1 MGRATKQN
9 KLTSP
14 ELFYQVNPD
23 NKDLLYDYL
32 TYLQSTQHSP
42 GTIKGYKNDLEIFFV
57 WCLQNCHNKH
67 FTEMTKREFIA
78 YQNWLLTENE
88 NSPARVRRVKSALS
102 GLSDYIETVLDDEFK
117 NYKPVIKKI
126 KNPPNR
132 PVREKTVWEDAE
144 LEDLLSKLSEAGE
157 HEKACVVALA
167 MYSGRRKAEL
177 PRFRVSD
184 FDDDKLVCDGALY
197 KSAPIQTKGR
207 AGGKF
212 IPCYTLAK
220 RFKPYLDAWMQQ
232 REELGIESEWLFPDR
247 NDPTQQLVIST
258 LNSWTETFSKM
269 TGKTF
274 YFHSLR
280 HAWTTSM
287 VRAGL
292 PDSVIAQII
301 GWDSVE
307 MCRIYTDID
316 AEEQV
321 GMYFAD
327 GDIKAPDRKGFSD
340 L

>member
-57 WCLQNCHNKH
+57 WCLQNCNNKH

-78 YQNWLLTENE
+78 YQNWLLTENG
-88 NSPARVRRVKSALS
+88 NSPARVRRVKSVLA
-102 GLSDYIETVLDDEFK
+102 GLSDYIENVLDDEFK
-117 NYKPVIKKI
+117 NYKPVVKKI

-177 PRFRVSD
+177 LRFRVSD
-184 FDDDKLVCDGALY
+184 FDDDKLVCEGALY

-220 RFKPYLDAWMQQ
+220 KFRPYLDAWLKQ
-232 REELGIESEWLFPDR
+232 RKELGIESEWLFPDR
-247 NDPTQQLVIST
+247 NDPAQQLAVST
-258 LNSWTETFSKM
+258 LNSWTDRFTKM
-269 TGKTF
+269 TGKTW
-274 YFHSLR
+274 YWHSLR

-301 GWDSVE
+301 GWDTVE